1 MTELPEIS
9 SEDRDPLRALLK
21 RSLSRNPPAAP
32 SLLAGVQRRIRQRS
46 RGKFFADGWS
56 TAQTRVSHVLIGLLT
71 LLVVAAA
78 YLALGPLDVR

>member
-1 MTELPEIS
+1 MTDLREIS
-9 SEDRDPLRALLK
+9 GEDRDPLRALLK
-21 RSLSRNPPAAP
+21 RSLSKNPPAPP

-78 YLALGPLDVR
+78 YLALGPIDVR